1 MRGTSVSLGP
11 YGGLALHDTA
21 RGGVAH
27 LFAGAVGRLR
37 INYVELGGNI
47 EVSDRVQESWR
58 LLGGFVGGYIPFEN
72 WVDLEL
78 AVGAGV
84 RHYLNPD
91 QRYGTGGFDVKVP
104 AITLRAGFSDRLG
117 EGIFG
122 LRLGGEILFGTKGF
136 APLCRTQAVHVIMP
150 DVKHCGGLL
159 EMTHIA
165 ALARADGV
173 AVAPHNPSGPVSHV
187 ASLHVCSTL
196 GACDLLEMQFDE
208 SPLFDAFCGHAIP
221 SVRDAAATLPD
232 GPGFGVALDRGAL
245 ATHAAQPARVWRCD

>member
-122 LRLGGEILFGTKGF
+122 LRLGGEILFGFDLKREKATWTYSYTDVSDSSQIMTGTTKVGG
-136 APLCRTQAVHVIMP
+136 TSIGIAVSAVL
-150 DVKHCGGLL
+150 D
-159 EMTHIA
+159 
-165 ALARADGV
+165 
-173 AVAPHNPSGPVSHV
+173 VAP
-187 ASLHVCSTL
+187 
-196 GACDLLEMQFDE
+196 
-208 SPLFDAFCGHAIP
+208 
-221 SVRDAAATLPD
+221 
-232 GPGFGVALDRGAL
+232 RGGG
-245 ATHAAQPARVWRCD
+245 

>member
-1 MRGTSVSLGP
+1 VSLGP

-78 AVGAGV
+78 AVGAGL

-122 LRLGGEILFGTKGF
+122 LRLGGEILFGFDLKREKATWTYSYTDVSDSSQIMTGTTKVGG
-136 APLCRTQAVHVIMP
+136 TSIGIAVSAVL
-150 DVKHCGGLL
+150 D
-159 EMTHIA
+159 
-165 ALARADGV
+165 
-173 AVAPHNPSGPVSHV
+173 VAP
-187 ASLHVCSTL
+187 
-196 GACDLLEMQFDE
+196 
-208 SPLFDAFCGHAIP
+208 
-221 SVRDAAATLPD
+221 
-232 GPGFGVALDRGAL
+232 RGGG
-245 ATHAAQPARVWRCD
+245 

>member
-1 MRGTSVSLGP
+1 MHLFFKPASWLCFSVGAACSLVSARSHAALPDAASAPRDERALGTQPSGSVAGKIRVDRMRGTSVSLGP

-122 LRLGGEILFGTKGF
+122 LRLGGEILFGFDLKREKATWTYSYTDVSDSSQIMTGTTKVGG
-136 APLCRTQAVHVIMP
+136 TSIGIAVSAVL
-150 DVKHCGGLL
+150 D
-159 EMTHIA
+159 
-165 ALARADGV
+165 
-173 AVAPHNPSGPVSHV
+173 VAP
-187 ASLHVCSTL
+187 
-196 GACDLLEMQFDE
+196 
-208 SPLFDAFCGHAIP
+208 
-221 SVRDAAATLPD
+221 
-232 GPGFGVALDRGAL
+232 RGGG
-245 ATHAAQPARVWRCD
+245 